1 MLLAELAEAG
11 RDVIMGV
18 LINGMIGDNDAFG
31 VGKVYNTKI
40 RFKNKKIKQLTN
52 ILEHQFFAVNNELN
66 QLFLL
71 KIIENLSRDFAKFG
85 CHILVLFFA
94 NVDNFQVG
102 ELVVSRIIIKEDW

>member
-1 MLLAELAEAG
+1 M
-11 RDVIMGV
+11 V
-18 LINGMIGDNDAFG
+18 GDDDAFG
-31 VGKVYNTKI
+31 VGKFYNTKN
-40 RFKNKKIKQLTN
+40 RFKNKNKKIKLTN

-102 ELVVSRIIIKEDW
+102 KLVVCRIIIKEDW